1 MTAPLVPEGHISSG
15 FNANEYLHSFISLFI
30 FFDIIIISLKLD
42 DFKNISRHLQNIVLL
57 EHNIH
62 SFCIITNNYTNN
74 LYLNNI

>member
-1 MTAPLVPEGHISSG
+1 
-15 FNANEYLHSFISLFI
+15 
-30 FFDIIIISLKLD
+30 LKLD
-42 DFKNISRHLQNIVLL
+42 DFKNILRHLQNIVLV